1 MDQNQEPN
9 APVREELRVLYEQFA
24 PSGYTTL
31 IDELEQYILSKMTR
45 SYFIGYTDGR
55 NFSEDDATAL
65 RAVNNNL

>member
-9 APVREELRVLYEQFA
+9 APVREELRILYAQFA

-31 IDELEQYILSKMTR
+31 IDELEQYILGKMTR

-55 NFSEDDATAL
+55 NFSEDDVTTL
-65 RAVNNNL
+65 RATSNNV